1 MPNGDAGMVSIVTT
15 FEDATSLHPR
25 RRLVVVQ
32 RRDALYS
39 YAIQY
44 FYRSEFGGELTSE
57 GWVTLPPEGI
67 YPTPEMAASEG
78 LSTIGLRV

>member
-1 MPNGDAGMVSIVTT
+1 MPIGEAGIVSIVTT

-32 RRDALYS
+32 RKDALYS

-44 FYRSEFGGELTSE
+44 FYRSEFEGDLTSE
-57 GWVTLPPEGI
+57 GWVTLPAEGI
-67 YPTPEMAASEG
+67 YSTTEMAASEG
-78 LSTIGLRV
+78 LSAIGLGV

>member
-1 MPNGDAGMVSIVTT
+1 MPNGDTGIVSIVTT
-15 FEDATSLHPR
+15 FEDATSLHPS

-44 FYRSEFGGELTSE
+44 FYFSEFEGELTSE
-57 GWVTLPPEGI
+57 GWVTLPAEGI
-67 YPTPEMAASEG
+67 YPTTEMAASEG
-78 LSTIGLRV
+78 LSAVGLRA